1 MRSEPP
7 TGEQPVK
14 APRIAL
20 IVASSGRPE
29 CLARFAER
37 LALQT
42 RPPDVV
48 LFSVASAADLPPG
61 LPPRVGITIGAPGL
75 AAQRNRALE
84 RVLGEVDLVAF
95 FDDDFVPSCHA
106 IEGIQRLFLACP
118 DIAGATGRVLAD
130 GVSSSGIP
138 LAEAERLV
146 DAADDAGPGDL
157 RPRADLADLYGC
169 NMAFRASAIGETRF
183 DERLPLYGW
192 QEDVD
197 FTARLRS
204 HGRLVLTHAF
214 GGVHCGVKSGRSPG
228 LRLGYSQVANPVYL
242 ARKGSMRPLRSARL
256 IARNV
261 VLNHLRALAPEP
273 WVDRRGRLRGN
284 WLAFV
289 HALRGQLDPEH
300 VLRL

>member
-1 MRSEPP
+1 MMPP
-7 TGEQPVK
+7 
-14 APRIAL
+14 RLAL
-20 IVASSGRPE
+20 IVASRGRPT

-42 RPPDVV
+42 RQPDRVI
-48 LFSVASAADLPPG
+48 FSVAEPADLPATIPPG
-61 LPPRVGITIGAPGL
+61 IEAIAGAPGL

-84 RVLGEVDLVAF
+84 LVLCDVEIVAF

-106 IEGIQRLFLACP
+106 LEGIQRIFLAWP
-118 DIAGATGRVLAD
+118 EVVGATGRVLAD
-130 GVSSSGIP
+130 GISSAGIP
-138 LAEAERLV
+138 LAEAEHLV
-146 DAADDAGPGDL
+146 DAADAAGPGDL
-157 RPRADLADLYGC
+157 RPRADLDGLYGC
-169 NMAFRASAIGETRF
+169 NMAFRADAIGDIRF

-197 FTARLRS
+197 FAARLLP

-214 GGVHCGVKSGRSPG
+214 GGVHCGVKVGRTPG
-228 LRLGYSQVANPVYL
+228 VRLGYSQVANPVYL
-242 ARKGSMRPLRSARL
+242 ARKGSMRPFRSARL
-256 IARNV
+256 IARNLV
-261 VLNHLRALAPEP
+261 ANHLRAFAPEP

-284 WLAFV
+284 WLALA